1 MSPMLDEDIAATI
14 QRLESLGC
22 LDPACPECVRVH
34 YPAVRRT
41 GLLPFAPP
49 HKPSPRCE
57 SGQHPHCTCDTCF

>member
-1 MSPMLDEDIAATI
+1 MTLTREDIDATI
-14 QRLESLGC
+14 QRLEAMGC
-22 LDPACPECVRVH
+22 LDPACSTCVRVH

-49 HKPSPRCE
+49 HQPSPRCE